1 MEENTGKN
9 VEIGRQAVTFPPASA
24 SGGRFRVKSPPLFR
38 PSTSYRW
45 CGSMRSSTWG
55 RCCVASQIDGEL
67 FQHQRLDHHLIVRPF
82 ALGYDDCGENVP
94 HSGARVF
101 RG

>member
-1 MEENTGKN
+1 
-9 VEIGRQAVTFPPASA
+9 
-24 SGGRFRVKSPPLFR
+24 
-38 PSTSYRW
+38 
-45 CGSMRSSTWG
+45 MRSSTWG

-67 FQHQRLDHHLIVRPF
+67 FQHQRLDPLIVRPF